1 MKVLLFLVII
11 ISSIN
16 YSQWVIQNPIPPHT
30 FNSVHCVDSV
40 NAWVAGNNG
49 IIMRTSDGGTNWF
62 NLESGVNSHLR
73 KIRFADLNNGWAVG
87 DSGKIIRTTN
97 GGNSWV
103 LQNFTPGLTLTL
115 LSVINNQ
122 HVYASGYW
130 GLNNQFILLY
140 SSNAGTSWAT
150 LNMRFTVANENVSD
164 MVFIDQN
171 KGWYCTSWYVSPFTG
186 GAIYGTNNGGL
197 DWTKQRGADMQLSID
212 FHNETI
218 GWSVGYQQLFKTT
231 TGGLNWYPLG
241 THTGKFYSHIYF
253 SDAQT
258 GWLVEMRT
266 GYNDHIFF
274 SSSGGTSWTEQYSS
288 NGRRILDLSFANNLT
303 GWAVGQQNL
312 LLKTSNGGE
321 SWESQF
327 ETITLPSNALYDV
340 HFANPDTGIALGY
353 WGILLKTT
361 DGGKNWINKSVDSSN
376 WFNSVYFV
384 DSKTGWAAATGKILK
399 TTDYGDSWQTQI
411 SGNYGWLYSVH
422 FTDSL
427 NGWVVGAN
435 GSIFNTNNGGID
447 WLIRTDITSESIQSI
462 HFLDHDNAWM
472 VGGYGTILK
481 STDAGITWENKPSGT
496 SKWLYSVYFINPLTG
511 WVIGSAGTI
520 LKTTDGGETWVNQY
534 DTSTHKLL
542 SVFFT
547 DSNHGWVVGSY
558 GLILKTT
565 DGGANWESESSNTT
579 SSLESIYFVNSTTGW
594 IVGNGSTILKTT
606 DGGVTFIEVEENGF
620 NSPGNFALHQN
631 YPNPFNPSTKISWQS
646 PVGSWQ
652 VLKVFDVLGRE
663 VAILVDEYKEAGYH
677 EVEFQSSV
685 GSRQLASGI
694 YYYQLKAESFIET
707 KKMIFIQ

>member
-1 MKVLLFLVII
+1 MRSVLLVII

-30 FNSVHCVDSV
+30 FNSVHCLDSN

-49 IIMRTSDGGTNWF
+49 IILRTTDGGTNWF

-87 DSGKIIRTTN
+87 DSGKIIHTTN

-103 LQNFTPGLTLTL
+103 LQNFTPSLTLTL

-164 MVFIDQN
+164 MVFINQN

-197 DWTKQRGADMQLSID
+197 DWTKQRGADTQLSID

-274 SSSGGTSWTEQYSS
+274 SSNGGTSWTEQYSS
-288 NGRRILDLSFANNLT
+288 NGRRIFDLSFANNLT

-340 HFANPDTGIALGY
+340 HFTNPDTGITLGY
-353 WGILLKTT
+353 WGIILKTT
-361 DGGKNWINKSVDSSN
+361 DGGRSWKNKSTDSSN
-376 WFNSVYFV
+376 WFNSVYFI
-384 DSKTGWAAATGKILK
+384 DSHTGWAATTGKILK
-399 TTDYGDSWQTQI
+399 TTDYGESWQTQI
-411 SGNYGWLYSVH
+411 SG
-422 FTDSL
+422 
-427 NGWVVGAN
+427 
-435 GSIFNTNNGGID
+435 I
-447 WLIRTDITSESIQSI
+447 
-462 HFLDHDNAWM
+462 NA
-472 VGGYGTILK
+472 
-481 STDAGITWENKPSGT
+481 
-496 SKWLYSVYFINPLTG
+496 WLYSVYFIDSLTG
-511 WVIGSAGTI
+511 WVVGDNGLVCKTTNGGIDWEVKTNITSVVLHSIFFSDSNIGWIVGGQGTI
-520 LKTTDGGETWVNQY
+520 LKTTDGGITWKNKISGTGHWLFSVFFLDDLTGWVVGHSGTILKTVDGGENWVNQY
-534 DTSTHKLL
+534 SASTHQFR

-547 DSNHGWVVGSY
+547 DYNNGWAAGTS
-558 GLILKTT
+558 GLILRTT
-565 DGGANWESESSNTT
+565 DSGANWESESTNTT
-579 SSLESIYFVNSTTGW
+579 NSLESIYFVNSNTGW
-594 IVGNGSTILKTT
+594 AVGRNSTILKTT
-606 DGGVTFIEVEENGF
+606 DGGVTFIQVNENEIQL
-620 NSPGNFALHQN
+620 PANFILHQN
-631 YPNPFNPSTKISWQS
+631 YPNPFNPGTKISWQS

-652 VLKVFDVLGRE
+652 TLKVYDVLGRE
-663 VAILVDEYKEAGYH
+663 VATLVDEYKEAGYH
-677 EVEFQSSV
+677 EVEFQSAV
-685 GSRQLASGI
+685 GNRLYASGV
-694 YYYQLKAESFIET
+694 YYYQLRAGSFIET
-707 KKMIFIQ
+707 KKMMVMK